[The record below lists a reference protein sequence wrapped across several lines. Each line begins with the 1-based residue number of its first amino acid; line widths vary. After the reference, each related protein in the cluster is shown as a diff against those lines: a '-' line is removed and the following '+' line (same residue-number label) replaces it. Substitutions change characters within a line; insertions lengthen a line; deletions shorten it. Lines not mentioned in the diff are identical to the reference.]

1 MPIRWMILRTAL
13 VIPLGLACSRRSN
26 TDLGGTDSAVV
37 NIVATGAGFD
47 VSLIRERKTLA
58 TWHETTLDGHLG
70 KRVADTL
77 DKHPTLGVLFC
88 GSSTV
93 SLQAPCRELRSSTYE
108 GRRVLLP
115 RPQELSQLVS
125 VSRRRGREPL

>member
-1 MPIRWMILRTAL
+1 MHIRWMIFRLAL

-58 TWHETTLDGHLG
+58 TWHETTLDGYLG
-70 KRVADTL
+70 KRVDDTL

-93 SLQAPCRELRSSTYE
+93 SLKDLHAVSS
-108 GRRVLLP
+108 GLP
-115 RPQELSQLVS
+115 RTRDVVFCLPDRKNCPNSC
-125 VSRRRGREPL
+125 P